1 MLGSLAR
8 PERRAMWGALTLVLI
23 IAIAGCL
30 GAAAAS
36 RTRHTLE
43 AETQARL
50 AAQTQ
55 LAPILTAKDLEA
67 PITGERA
74 KELQADIQREIITT
88 GPVASVRIY
97 SQLGRILFDVDPT
110 VVTVKP
116 TYLRDLMFE
125 VAHGA
130 VRSEVR
136 GGILQTYVPVWLT
149 PGGTVV
155 VAEMSQPYGPIAAE
169 ANRPWYRLLLVF
181 AIALAATVTLFALS
195 LRGKASTTS
204 AAQVQMHPQYR
215 ALEESKIHAEQ
226 RARASEMGLKDLQTQ
241 YRMTLD
247 QLKAREAE
255 LKVHDDLTAH
265 SEDETEVIR
274 DQLRDT
280 AERLNKAE
288 LDNNALRERLALRQ
302 SELDDYKA
310 RVLELQRRK
319 PEVEQSEE
327 IAQLRHRLDVAERR
341 TVEMEEEVD
350 RMQAEL
356 DGAADRLPI
365 SKLSE
370 ALQRFDGEEGE
381 EGKEDEEE
389 AATEEALLVE
399 REDDDLYEH
408 PKVIFDARQ
417 RTTPGKVR

>member
-8 PERRAMWGALTLVLI
+8 QERRAMWGALSLVLV
-23 IAIAGCL
+23 IAIAACL

-36 RTRHTLE
+36 RARRTQE

-55 LAPILTAKDLEA
+55 LAPILTAKDLQA
-67 PITGERA
+67 PITGARA
-74 KELQADIQREIITT
+74 KEIQADIQREIVAT

-116 TYLRDLMFE
+116 TYLRDIMFE

-130 VRSEVR
+130 VKSEVR
-136 GGILQTYVPVWLT
+136 GGVLQTYVPVWLT

-155 VAEMSQPYGPIAAE
+155 VAEMSQPYGPIAAD
-169 ANRPWYRLLLVF
+169 ANRPWYRLLVVF
-181 AIALAATVTLFALS
+181 AIALVTTVTLFALS
-195 LRGKASTTS
+195 LRGKANTTS

-215 ALEESKIHAEQ
+215 ALEEAKVHAEQ
-226 RARASEMGLKDLQTQ
+226 RARASEVGLKDLQAQ

-247 QLKAREAE
+247 QLKERDAE
-255 LKVHDDLTAH
+255 LKLRDDLTAH
-265 SEDETEVIR
+265 SEDETEVVR
-274 DQLRDT
+274 DQLRET

-302 SELDDYKA
+302 SELDEYKA

-327 IAQLRHRLDVAERR
+327 IAGLRHRLDSAERR
-341 TVEMEEEVD
+341 TVEMEEEID
-350 RMQAEL
+350 RLQAEL
-356 DGAADRLPI
+356 DGAADRLQL
-365 SKLSE
+365 STLSE
-370 ALQRFDGEEGE
+370 AFEGAQD
-381 EGKEDEEE
+381 EGP
-389 AATEEALLVE
+389 TETQEPIAVE
-399 REDDDLYEH
+399 REDDDLFEH
-408 PKVIFDARQ
+408 PKVIFDAPS